1 MSEKRFSVDNHCNL
15 YDNEYNVFY
24 PIEGSRENIELLCRR
39 LNNLNDENEQLKQR
53 EERLLSEIDDFQ
65 ELLSEKDNICLDK
78 VINVIDDKLTFLYMA
93 KEDINEDIYRLG
105 QISFAITV
113 LRELKMELKGDGD
126 VE

>member
-1 MSEKRFSVDNHCNL
+1 MSEKRFSVDNHCNF

-78 VINVIDDKLTFLYMA
+78 VINVIDDKLAFLYMA

-105 QISFAITV
+105 QISFAMTI
-113 LRELKMELKGDGD
+113 LSELKKELNDD
-126 VE
+126 DD